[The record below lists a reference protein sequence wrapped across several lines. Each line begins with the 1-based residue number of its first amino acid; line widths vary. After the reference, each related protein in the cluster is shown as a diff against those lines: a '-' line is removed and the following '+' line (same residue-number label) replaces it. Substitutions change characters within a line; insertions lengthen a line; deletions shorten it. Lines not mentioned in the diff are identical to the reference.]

1 MGRRCR
7 HISWK
12 AMGAAQAFDAR
23 QIAGVTD
30 GSTVQTWTDLGTGGN
45 NASQASAGLRPTY
58 RAGANGLNGGPVLEF
73 DGSDDI
79 YTHSFSSSASSSAQI
94 ILAWGTTALTPP
106 SYRSPYLTYPA
117 GEVLRNSANNDHEA
131 NANNKWWFVGYNFDG
146 GAANLPDSSLTPTV
160 VTSSYD
166 GSQYNV
172 AINGSW
178 KTPATAGAGYSDA
191 FGRQFVG
198 GEGRAGTQCA
208 CKIAMICTV
217 EPSPSRAML
226 TRISHSFSRSYKLAA
241 S

>member
-45 NASQASAGLRPTY
+45 NASQASAGLRPIY
-58 RAGANGLNGGPVLEF
+58 RTGGNGINGGPVLEF

-79 YTHSFSSSASSSAQI
+79 YTHSFSSSSSSSTAM
-94 ILAWGTTALTPP
+94 ILARGTTALTPP

-117 GEVLRNSANNDHEA
+117 GAALRNAISSDHEA
-131 NANNKWWFVGYNFDG
+131 NPNNKWWFVGYNFDG
-146 GAANLPDSSLTPTV
+146 GMANLPDSSLVPTIV
-160 VTSSYD
+160 ASSYD

-178 KTPATAGAGYSDA
+178 KTPATAGSGYSDA
-191 FGRQFVG
+191 QGRQFIG
-198 GEGRAGTQCA
+198 GEESTAAYCA
-208 CKIAMICTV
+208 CKIAICCTIQPV
-217 EPSPSRAML
+217 PSRTML
-226 TRISHSFSRSYKLAA
+226 NRIIHAISRSYKVAA